1 MVNCSPL
8 PARLSI
14 AVIAALCWV
23 LAAPAQ
29 ALTAAEVNAVTFA
42 DRNRVDVG
50 GADPFVVKAQ
60 VLLSRRSISPG
71 VIDGIDGENYRKAIA
86 EFRRQQNLPAADGID
101 ELAWLSLGGETAVD
115 IIAAYS
121 LTEKDVAYDFVS
133 EVPRDYAEQARMKH
147 LSYTSPREML
157 GERFHMSEALLT
169 ALNPR
174 QDFAE
179 AGAPILVA
187 SGLRAP
193 EPGTAVRVDAI
204 KSTGM
209 VMVIGAAGE
218 VLASYPAT
226 IGSEDTPSP
235 SGEFT
240 VERVVR
246 NPNYTY
252 NPEKN
257 FQQGGNTRT
266 LVLPP
271 GPNGPVGTVWV
282 ALSKPT
288 FGIHGTP
295 EPAKVSKT
303 NSHGCIRLTNWDA
316 EELAT
321 LVTVGVLVRFV
332 D

>member
-1 MVNCSPL
+1 MHNL
-8 PARLSI
+8 NLLRAGRHI
-14 AVIAALCWV
+14 ALVAALCSIW
-23 LAAPAQ
+23 AGPAL

-42 DRNRVDVG
+42 DRNQQEAVG
-50 GADPFVVKAQ
+50 ANPFVVKAQ

-71 VIDGIDGENYRKAIA
+71 VIDGVDGENYRKAIA
-86 EFRRQQNLPAADGID
+86 EFRRQQRLPAGDEID

-115 IIAAYS
+115 VIAEYT

-133 EVPRDYAEQARMKH
+133 EIPRDYAEQARMKR

-179 AGAPILVA
+179 AGAAILVA

-193 EPGTAVRVDAI
+193 ERGMAVRVDAI

-209 VMVIGAAGE
+209 VLVVGAE
-218 VLASYPAT
+218 NQVLASYPAT

-257 FQQGGNTRT
+257 FQQGRNTKT

-321 LVTVGVLVRFV
+321 LVSVGVLVRFV